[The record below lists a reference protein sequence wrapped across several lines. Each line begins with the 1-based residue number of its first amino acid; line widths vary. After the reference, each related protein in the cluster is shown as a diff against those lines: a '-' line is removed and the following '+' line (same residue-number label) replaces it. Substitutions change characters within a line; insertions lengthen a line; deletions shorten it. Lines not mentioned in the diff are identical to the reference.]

1 MKLQTFFF
9 FPTTNTWKNILQC
22 SVAGLKI
29 GNSSF
34 LPRLWL
40 LQALAAWVRSL
51 KGTWNLYVTQANLPS
66 MQQGSADVTLVYV
79 ALQEGGW
86 VVWFS
91 RRIMRCSRVTWVCWE
106 SGSYPWAVFPLPA
119 LMVSVL
125 VGRADMF
132 DTIMRKAPDLLN
144 SLCSAS
150 PVIESH
156 ETGLQEMGGT
166 LPWGLNEFVRSREE
180 SMAAGSLWFLGGYL
194 SYWERRRKKILCWS
208 LEKCC

>member
-1 MKLQTFFF
+1 MKLQTFF

-34 LPRLWL
+34 LLRLWL
-40 LQALAAWVRSL
+40 LCLGCVVRSL
-51 KGTWNLYVTQANLPS
+51 KETWNLHVMQAYLTS
-66 MQQGSADVTLVYV
+66 MQQDSADVTLVYM
-79 ALQEGGW
+79 ALQEEGQGA
-86 VVWFS
+86 WFS

-119 LMVSVL
+119 LMVSAL

-132 DTIMRKAPDLLN
+132 DTIMRKAPDFLN

-150 PVIESH
+150 PVIECH
-156 ETGLQEMGGT
+156 ETGMQEMGCG
-166 LPWGLNEFVRSREE
+166 LPWGLNVV
-180 SMAAGSLWFLGGYL
+180 
-194 SYWERRRKKILCWS
+194 
-208 LEKCC
+208 